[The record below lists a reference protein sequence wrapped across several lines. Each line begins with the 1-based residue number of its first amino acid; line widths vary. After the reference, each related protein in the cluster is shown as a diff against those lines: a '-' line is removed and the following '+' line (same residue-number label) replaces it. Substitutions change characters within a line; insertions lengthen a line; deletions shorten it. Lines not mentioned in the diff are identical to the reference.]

1 LFAPKAIDLVF
12 ALLDKNVPKVLSA
25 PPRSSVPALSMS
37 GGLAAYVCVPSR
49 VSVPAVTPMPPSCF
63 ENCGVQVC
71 VRVKQGIRAVYVP
84 PVASVSVS
92 TAIPS
97 TLALTAG
104 VQVVPVKSSVLNHDP
119 SVNVGTAEPEVR
131 NKLGALISEPAVD
144 PQVNVLVTDMAVV
157 NPPVPVQVNPVMV
170 AIDST
175 TVAAVVCART
185 IFAEPKIIE
194 RVFELLELNA
204 PVVSVNP
211 AKSNVPV
218 VNVKVLVELRVNAP
232 VRVVVPVPLA
242 INPLIVL
249 PFVVKVPLPTMS
261 RDKLV
266 YVPPV
271 DNIRVLTFNEVPGSA
286 NAVVPKSNRLNQL
299 PVVSVAM
306 AVPDPVK
313 VKFGALVVVP
323 PAVLPTVNVLVISA
337 AALNP
342 PVPVQE
348 NPVIVGINRF
358 VAAAVV
364 VANVM
369 LLAPNAMTLVFEL
382 FETKVPMVRSYP
394 PRSRVPAVKKQ
405 TDVAVYVCVLSSVSV
420 PPATLNPIPPSC
432 LPN

>member
-1 LFAPKAIDLVF
+1 
-12 ALLDKNVPKVLSA
+12 
-25 PPRSSVPALSMS
+25 M
-37 GGLAAYVCVPSR
+37 
-49 VSVPAVTPMPPSCF
+49 
-63 ENCGVQVC
+63 
-71 VRVKQGIRAVYVP
+71 
-84 PVASVSVS
+84 
-92 TAIPS
+92 
-97 TLALTAG
+97 
-104 VQVVPVKSSVLNHDP
+104 PVKSSVLNHDP
-119 SVNVGTAEPEVR
+119 SVNVGTAAPDVR
-131 NKLGALISEPAVD
+131 NKLGALASEPAVD
-144 PQVNVLVTDMAVV
+144 PQVNVLVIDMAVV

-175 TVAAVVCART
+175 AVAAVVCAST

-218 VNVKVLVELRVNAP
+218 VNVKVLVEPKVNAP

-249 PFVVKVPLPTMS
+249 PFVVKVPSPTMS

-266 YVPPV
+266 YVPLV

-323 PAVLPTVNVLVISA
+323 PAVLPTVYVLVISA

-348 NPVIVGINRF
+348 NPVIVGINKF

-369 LLAPNAMTLVFEL
+369 LLAPNAMTRVFKL

-420 PPATLNPIPPSC
+420 APTSPTPMPPSC
-432 LPN
+432 LLN